1 MNSKRFNI
9 VIPSLTLSTELIN
22 CLIKFNN
29 QKYKNFFV
37 TIVLDYKNKNKI
49 PKLNYKLN
57 ILIVGKRTMS
67 FKRNHAVRKFKS
79 NFIAVKEEPIQ
90 GLIHISSLGN
100 EYFIHNE
107 KN

>member
-37 TIVLDYKNKNKI
+37 TIVLDYKSKNNN
-49 PKLNYKLN
+49 PKLIYKL
-57 ILIVGKRTMS
+57 G
-67 FKRNHAVRKFKS
+67 
-79 NFIAVKEEPIQ
+79 
-90 GLIHISSLGN
+90 
-100 EYFIHNE
+100 
-107 KN
+107 